1 VKVMLLPDSEKF
13 PRLPTAKFI
22 SYEALSMKLEIDTF
36 TYGMVMFAGKFR
48 DASCY

>member
-1 VKVMLLPDSEKF
+1 MLLPEREKF

-22 SYEALSMKLEIDTF
+22 SCEALSLKLEIETF
-36 TYGMVMFAGKFR
+36 TYGMVIFAGMFR